1 MGRLLQLLGFALTG
15 LFLLATNAIG
25 SERRI
30 QLTDTEKAW
39 IQEHPVVHFG
49 YDPSWGPFSY
59 RDDRGELVG
68 IDRDFLKLL
77 GSRLGLTFV
86 PVHSASWPEAYDG
99 AKAGASEFLVGT
111 AENEERERDFLFTR
125 PYNSFPVAFVARY
138 ESPVFISMKQLNGKR
153 IALAE
158 GYVGSLLI
166 EREHPDVHRV
176 MVKSMEDAFLAV
188 AAGRA
193 DVALT
198 NVANANFV
206 IRSLGLDNL
215 KIAGVVP
222 YLFDQRYAV
231 RNDQPVLRDILDKG
245 VASLTTS
252 DRQKI
257 LSPWVSVE
265 YERIIRWDYIIRW
278 AVGGVLLV
286 AAFAGV
292 AVWHT
297 RRLKSELAH
306 RARIQREL
314 EAAKR
319 NLEEAIEEKSGL
331 MRMAAHDLRSPL
343 TGLMLSI
350 EMLTDKASPDQRE
363 PLERMMAMAHQMIH
377 MIRNLLDVQA
387 LEDGRRRL
395 HIEPLDVTKE
405 VDEILSAMQAQ
416 AARKRIALTTVFAR
430 RTRWALA
437 DRSALN
443 QVLDNLISNALK
455 YSPADS
461 TITVDVE
468 PGPSGKLMLRVRD
481 QGPGITA
488 AEMPRLFQKY
498 ACLSAR
504 PTGGEQSTGLGL
516 AIVKQLVIAMG
527 GTVRCESAPGG
538 GAVFVVELPAAMD
551 GRLDAAIEAV

>member
-15 LFLLATNAIG
+15 LFLLAVHAIG

-30 QLTDTEKAW
+30 QLTDTEKTW
-39 IQEHPVVHFG
+39 IQEHSMVHFG

-59 RDDRGELVG
+59 RDDRGELAG

-86 PVHSASWPEAYDG
+86 PVHSASWPEAYEG

-138 ESPVFISMKQLNGKR
+138 DSPVFISMKQLRGKR

-158 GYVGSLLI
+158 GYVGSLVI
-166 EREHPDVHRV
+166 ERDHPDVHRV

-188 AAGRA
+188 SSGRA

-245 VASLTTS
+245 VASLTES

-265 YERIIRWDYIIRW
+265 YERIVRWDYIIRW

-286 AAFAGV
+286 AAFMGV
-292 AVWHT
+292 AIRHT

-314 EAAKR
+314 ETAKR
-319 NLEEAIEEKSGL
+319 SLEEAIEEKSGL

-350 EMLTDKASPDQRE
+350 EILAEKTPSDQRE

-377 MIRNLLDVQA
+377 MIRDLLDVQA

-395 HIEPLDVTKE
+395 HIEPIDVTKE
-405 VDEILSAMQAQ
+405 VDEVLSSMQAQ
-416 AARKRIALTTVFAR
+416 AARKRIALTTVSAR
-430 RTRWALA
+430 RARWAQA
-437 DRSALN
+437 DRAALN
-443 QVLDNLISNALK
+443 QVLDNLVSNALK
-455 YSPADS
+455 YSPLDS

-468 PGPSGKLMLRVRD
+468 PGPGGKLVLRVRD
-481 QGPGITA
+481 QGPGITP

-527 GTVRCESAPGG
+527 GTVRCESEPGE
-538 GAVFVVELPAAMD
+538 GAVFIVELPAATD
-551 GRLDAAIEAV
+551 GRLVAGTEAV